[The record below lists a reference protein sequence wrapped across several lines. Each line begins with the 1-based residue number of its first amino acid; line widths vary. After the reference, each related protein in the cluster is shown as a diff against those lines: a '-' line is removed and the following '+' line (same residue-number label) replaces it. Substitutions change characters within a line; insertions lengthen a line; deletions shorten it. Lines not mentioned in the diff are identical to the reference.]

1 MQRSILHRFLANI
14 LVMLMLVFPLESSL
28 RIHFCNGHFQTL
40 SILHAPDPCCLIQNQ
55 ANCRHTTDYCK
66 EKCKKDYLSDK
77 KECCKD
83 YAFSDAF
90 VCENS
95 IPTFSKK
102 KTFTPPSSSFAR
114 DFLDSKN
121 ASLLSR
127 SLSTRSRY
135 SLDLPPPLNKTRS
148 ILYQVFLF

>member
-1 MQRSILHRFLANI
+1 MQRPILHHFLANI
-14 LVMLMLVFPLESSL
+14 LAMLMLVSPLESSL

-55 ANCRHTTDYCK
+55 ANCRHTTNYCK

-83 YAFSDAF
+83 YAFSNAF

-102 KTFTPPSSSFAR
+102 KALAPPFFSSVIN
-114 DFLDSKN
+114 FLNSKN
-121 ASLLSR
+121 ASPS
-127 SLSTRSRY
+127 SQSHSTRYR
-135 SLDLPPPLNKTRS
+135 LNLPPPLKKARS